1 VASTNQWEKA
11 RPHPIERNRQQ
22 AALWKSVR
30 ADLCEGVLYVI
41 DSATAK
47 PEATSL
53 GLSVQEPTSFG
64 MDAEHRIY
72 LTTAK
77 GEVYRLDPK

>member
-1 VASTNQWEKA
+1 M
-11 RPHPIERNRQQ
+11 
-22 AALWKSVR
+22 
-30 ADLCEGVLYVI
+30 LYVI
-41 DSATAK
+41 DSATAR